1 MKSRLFQSF
10 CYYHKIIRL
19 RWSGWQGLKMLQ
31 KFLLYFMYHIIAEIV
46 YFCYVIFKCCLFQIE
61 TPNGEVKKAK
71 EVQRDEKTTVTG
83 EMREEVETLYK
94 LRLPDEFFQFWE
106 FCKGLNADYPQGIYY
121 IDCSISIPALFTCF
135 LQYYIHPQINK
146 YIHINILLLIDLIL
160 SFCTGV

>member
-1 MKSRLFQSF
+1 MVDKGSKCYKTSCCILCIILLLKLFISPN
-10 CYYHKIIRL
+10 
-19 RWSGWQGLKMLQ
+19 
-31 KFLLYFMYHIIAEIV
+31 V
-46 YFCYVIFKCCLFQIE
+46 TFKCCLFQIE

-71 EVQRDEKTTVTG
+71 EAQRDEKTTVTG
-83 EMREEVETLYK
+83 EMREEVEKLYK

-160 SFCTGV
+160 SFCTCV